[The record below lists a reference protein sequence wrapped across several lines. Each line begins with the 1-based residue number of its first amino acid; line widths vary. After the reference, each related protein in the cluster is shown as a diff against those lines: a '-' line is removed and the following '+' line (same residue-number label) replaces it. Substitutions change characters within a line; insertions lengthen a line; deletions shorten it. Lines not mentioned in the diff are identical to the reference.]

1 MNDINFE
8 FEFGYWNFNL
18 ANFKKKQMMILLG
31 VIGGSRL
38 GKYFKF
44 SGYGNISFSD
54 EDTAHR
60 YPIIEMQEKYNR
72 NKTNVLVFDMPVTDR
87 NIDGL
92 YDKMFLYQTDFPHI
106 PNYGYVL
113 YNTKTKK
120 TNHIFYIDYDINDLT
135 ISLNKSL
142 SVNPYLPIYKFYGDK
157 YDYFKR
163 NRKDLPLPSE
173 TLLNTIKKES
183 KEKVMGAF
191 TI

>member
-1 MNDINFE
+1 MNDTKFE
-8 FEFGYWNFNL
+8 FEFRHWNFNP

-31 VIGGSRL
+31 VIEGSRL

-44 SGYGNISFSD
+44 SGYGNISFND
-54 EDTAHR
+54 EDTAHKC
-60 YPIIEMQEKYNR
+60 PIIEMQEKYNR

-142 SVNPYLPIYKFYGDK
+142 SINPYLPIYKFYGDK
-157 YDYFKR
+157 YDYFKC
-163 NRKDLPLPSE
+163 NRTDLPLPSE
-173 TLLNTIKKES
+173 TSLNTIKKET
-183 KEKVMGAF
+183 KEKVMNAF